1 LQLCSGEVLAWSVDW
16 AVFQV
21 LWGLCSM
28 KLDPHGGGGVTVP
41 ASFQEKSGWGIEGR
55 GHGLVGMVV
64 MG

>member
-1 LQLCSGEVLAWSVDW
+1 VDW

-41 ASFQEKSGWGIEGR
+41 ASVQEKSGCGIEGR